1 MAKEEKEMSFLQ
13 HLEELRWHLMRIV
26 IAVLVVAIALFIF
39 PEFVFE
45 KVIFAP
51 TRTDFWTFV
60 KLCELGT
67 TLGWDVLCF
76 EEFPFELQSRK
87 MMGQFMMHMTASF
100 VGGFILAFPY
110 IFWEIWRFI
119 SPGLYAKERRMSRG
133 AVFFVSLLFLT
144 GVSFGYFIV
153 SPVAINFFANYSV
166 YEAVQNQFDI
176 TNYVTT
182 IMILVLGSGMLFQLP
197 IVTYFLSKVGVVTP
211 ELMRRYRRHSL
222 VVIFI
227 LAAMITPPD
236 PFTMIFI
243 AVPLIGLY
251 QISILISRTVVRR
264 AEKRALK
271 RDKELADE

>member
-1 MAKEEKEMSFLQ
+1 
-13 HLEELRWHLMRIV
+13 MRVVIV
-26 IAVLVVAIALFIF
+26 VMVVAIVLFLNPTF
-39 PEFVFE
+39 LFE
-45 KVIFAP
+45 TVIFAP
-51 TRTDFWTFV
+51 SRLDFWTFEM
-60 KLCELGT
+60 LCKLGT
-67 TLGWDVLCF
+67 RLDWTVLCF
-76 EEFPFELQSRK
+76 EDFPFELQSRK

-110 IFWEIWRFI
+110 IFFEIWRFI
-119 SPGLYAKERRMSRG
+119 SPGLYSKEKRMSRG

-182 IMILVLGSGMLFQLP
+182 IMILVLGSGILFQLP
-197 IVTYFLSKVGVVTP
+197 IVTYFLSKVGLVTP
-211 ELMRRYRRHSL
+211 ALMKKYRRHSL

-227 LAAMITPPD
+227 LSAMITPPD

-251 QISILISRTVVRR
+251 QMSILISGAVVRK
-264 AEKRALK
+264 AKKRELE
-271 RDKELADE
+271 RDKELADD